1 MVRKKCGQ
9 WGTAAPDTYRKLKWK
24 WPRDRHG
31 PCEMRASPLRYIF
44 TISGITVSPASSHT
58 ITFSMLSQNLIF
70 LWTKR
75 YILIQPWACSVP
87 LFIFLNNSWDKDKW
101 TEAVQQHRDHCM
113 EKEKGKK
120 VALWIILAWAA
131 KIKHHRLPGLNNKH
145 PFFSQ
150 LWNLCVQNEG
160 VS

>member
-1 MVRKKCGQ
+1 MWTVGNSSPWHLQETKMEMASRQTWALWNEGISTLVHFHHLRNYGFPCQFTHHHLQHVVSEFNFPLDKTLHSHSALGMLY
-9 WGTAAPDTYRKLKWK
+9 AP
-24 WPRDRHG
+24 
-31 PCEMRASPLRYIF
+31 
-44 TISGITVSPASSHT
+44 
-58 ITFSMLSQNLIF
+58 
-70 LWTKR
+70 
-75 YILIQPWACSVP
+75 
-87 LFIFLNNSWDKDKW
+87 FIFLNNSWDKDKW
-101 TEAVQQHRDHCM
+101 TEAVQQHKDHCM
-113 EKEKGKK
+113 EKEKDKK